1 MSSHRGSQIIVR
13 NPHRL
18 TQGPF
23 TDPIPW
29 QQKPRTVVHS
39 QIFWLNM
46 GVNFAS
52 VTGENATS
60 ATEPEGF
67 DCLVTSAWSDLT
79 QARVRITEGESD
91 RQWSSIPIP
100 IRSIAGNSNEVRP
113 LLPLV
118 QPVLLEAKATL
129 KGDWVNTGTEPAG
142 RANFY
147 TKKVGLDPSGHPY
160 EGAIRVTRSMFF
172 DLLLDLS
179 QVRST
184 TDPVNSDILI
194 WGASTN
200 VPNSII
206 GRITN
211 QSSNY
216 SWSSLDIP
224 IRSMCG
230 VDGMPEPIMY
240 YPYPYL
246 LGNNIKLEADTSAAV
261 SGGYICFR
269 AERILE

>member
-1 MSSHRGSQIIVR
+1 MSSHRGSQIIIR
-13 NPHRL
+13 DPHRV

-23 TDPIPW
+23 MDPISW

-46 GVNFAS
+46 NVGFTGVL
-52 VTGENATS
+52 GENATS

-100 IRSIAGNSNEVRP
+100 VRSVAGNSNEVRP

-142 RANFY
+142 RACFL

-160 EGAIRVTRSMFF
+160 QGAIKVTRSMFF

-179 QVRST
+179 QIRST
-184 TDPVNSDILI
+184 TDPVNSDVLV
-194 WGASTN
+194 WGGSTN
-200 VPNSII
+200 VADSVI

-224 IRSMCG
+224 MRAMFG
-230 VDGMPEPIMY
+230 VDGQVEPITY
-240 YPYPYL
+240 FPYPYL
-246 LGNNIKLEADTSAAV
+246 IPNNVKMQADTSVAV
-261 SGGYICFR
+261 PGGFICLR
-269 AERILE
+269 CERILE

>member
-1 MSSHRGSQIIVR
+1 MNVGRGSQIIVR
-13 NPHRL
+13 DPHRL

-23 TDPIPW
+23 MDPISW

-46 GVNFAS
+46 NVGFVGVA
-52 VTGENATS
+52 GEVVTS

-67 DCLVTSAWSDLT
+67 DCLVTAAWSDLT
-79 QARVRITEGESD
+79 QARVQITEGESD
-91 RQWSSIPIP
+91 RQWSSLQIPV
-100 IRSIAGNSNEVRP
+100 RSIAGNSNQVKP

-118 QPVLLEAKATL
+118 QPVLLEAKATI
-129 KGDWVNTGTEPAG
+129 KGDWINSGTEPAG
-142 RANFY
+142 RACFY

-160 EGAIRVTRSMFF
+160 DGAIKVTRSMFF

-179 QVRST
+179 QTRST
-184 TDPVNSDILI
+184 TDPVNSDTLI

-200 VPNSII
+200 VADAIV

-224 IRSMCG
+224 IRAMAG
-230 VDGMPEPIMY
+230 VDGQVEPIMY
-240 YPYPYL
+240 YHHPYL
-246 LGNNIKLEADTSAAV
+246 LPNNVKLQADTSVAV
-261 SGGYICFR
+261 PGGFVCLR
-269 AERILE
+269 CERILE